1 MGGSARAFHPA
12 AMDDEDR
19 PLSHPG
25 LSPETERAR
34 AVEAVLADQSARR
47 DVRSRPP
54 RGRRSTTR
62 GRLAALV
69 VVSTVAVWVWLAV
82 PAWMSPSPPPPMPE
96 RLEEAALRMVV
107 YLQAQRVELFRRDRG
122 RLPDALEETGEPL
135 PGVRYERLDSRTFR
149 LHAVGRRDTLL
160 YTSSTPLRAFAE
172 GVDRVLGA
180 SD

>member
-1 MGGSARAFHPA
+1 
-12 AMDDEDR
+12 
-19 PLSHPG
+19 
-25 LSPETERAR
+25 
-34 AVEAVLADQSARR
+34 
-47 DVRSRPP
+47 
-54 RGRRSTTR
+54 
-62 GRLAALV
+62 
-69 VVSTVAVWVWLAV
+69 
-82 PAWMSPSPPPPMPE
+82 MPE